1 MINRDSPV
9 AEIQD
14 QRLLEIEML
23 LQIVRSPVA
32 VHFGKYFLYL
42 GVAISERAVR

>member
-1 MINRDSPV
+1 MSTVGVLLVPIINRDSPF

-32 VHFGKYFLYL
+32 VHFGKYF
-42 GVAISERAVR
+42 